1 MTAISLTYNRN
12 NTGEDYPRISAFTV
26 SYWRPDG
33 RPATSDDEAEIHK
46 LMAQA
51 AIQASKGRRRKG
63 IVEPEWSEGGYKVEV
78 ERDGGLP
85 MTFAE
90 VQACML
96 AKSMQQID
104 EREPVEVLTI
114 PKATHAA
121 VVALPLVGV
130 QAWSEAVQQLQPESD
145 DQVVTLED
153 PEGAQALIDA
163 GLIDCYDVGGEI
175 QYVLPRMIAYCSIEQ
190 R

>member
-1 MTAISLTYNRN
+1 VTRGALSALRN
-12 NTGEDYPRISAFTV
+12 A
-26 SYWRPDG
+26 YWRPDG
-33 RPATSDDEAEIHK
+33 RPATSYDVAEIHS
-46 LMAQA
+46 LIAQA
-51 AIQASKGRRRKG
+51 AIQASKGRSRKG
-63 IVEPEWSEGGYKVEV
+63 IIEPKWSEGGYQVEV

-90 VQACML
+90 VQACIL

-104 EREPVEVLTI
+104 EKEPVEVLTI

-145 DQVVTLED
+145 DQVVTLQD
-153 PEGAQALIDA
+153 PEGAQALLDA
-163 GLIDCYDVGGEI
+163 GLIDRYDVGGKI
-175 QYVLPRMIAYCSIEQ
+175 QYVLRRAVAYCSIEN